1 MTKKDYIKAAKIVN
15 DIRVH
20 AQSLSRVSCARQI
33 QDQEN
38 TAIEVEN
45 AFVLLFQEDNP
56 RFNKQR
62 FLAACNGESIK

>member
-15 DIRVH
+15 DIRIH
-20 AQSLSRVSCARQI
+20 SQSLSRVSCGRQI
-33 QDQEN
+33 QDAEN
-38 TAIEVEN
+38 AAIEVEN
-45 AFVLLFQEDNP
+45 AFILLFQGDNP